1 MGNAY
6 VDRIESM
13 QQSVPELVL
22 TGLRLILVV
31 LVAKP
36 ALSKVV
42 TYGSSVAF
50 FDAIGMPA
58 PAVMVIIA
66 GLIEVGAVVLL
77 LVGVGERLAAVS
89 LIPVMLAAI
98 LYVGPDWKNLSV
110 FVGALAIVVLETDP
124 DIFWQPVDRL
134 LG

>member
-1 MGNAY
+1 MGNAC
-6 VDRIESM
+6 VDRIESVR
-13 QQSVPELVL
+13 QSVPEWVH
-22 TGLRLILVV
+22 TGLRLILVA

-42 TYGSSVAF
+42 TYGSSVSF
-50 FDAIGMPA
+50 FNAIGMPA

-89 LIPVMLAAI
+89 LIPVMLVAI

-110 FVGALAIVVLETDP
+110 LLGAVGLLVLETNFDAVWHLVARRP
-124 DIFWQPVDRL
+124 
-134 LG
+134 G

>member
-1 MGNAY
+1 MENAY
-6 VDRIESM
+6 VDRIESIR
-13 QQSVPELVL
+13 QSVPEWVHI
-22 TGLRLILVV
+22 GLRLVLVA

-42 TYGSSVAF
+42 TYGGSVSF

-58 PAVMVIIA
+58 PAVMVIVA
-66 GLIEVGAVVLL
+66 GLIEVGAVVFL

-89 LIPVMLAAI
+89 LIPVMLVAI

-110 FVGALAIVVLETDP
+110 LFGAMGLLVLVTDFDAIWHSVNR
-124 DIFWQPVDRL
+124 QA
-134 LG
+134 G

>member
-1 MGNAY
+1 MGDAY
-6 VDRIESM
+6 VDCI
-13 QQSVPELVL
+13 QSLRQSAPTWIHTVLRLVL
-22 TGLRLILVV
+22 IV

-58 PAVMVIIA
+58 PAAMVIIA
-66 GLIEVGAVVLL
+66 GIIEVGAVLLL
-77 LVGVGERLAAVS
+77 LVGVGERLAAIS
-89 LIPVMLAAI
+89 LIPVMLVAI

-110 FVGALAIVVLETDP
+110 LVGALALLFLETDL
-124 DIFWQPVDRL
+124 DTFWQPVEQL

>member
-1 MGNAY
+1 MERPY
-6 VDRIESM
+6 VDRIESVR
-13 QQSVPELVL
+13 QSVPEWVH
-22 TGLRLILVV
+22 TGLRLVLIA

-42 TYGSSVAF
+42 TYGSSVSF
-50 FDAIGMPA
+50 FEAIGISA
-58 PAVMVIIA
+58 PAAMVIVS

-77 LVGVGERLAAVS
+77 FIGIGERLAAVS
-89 LIPVMLAAI
+89 LIPVMLVAI

-110 FVGALAIVVLETDP
+110 LFGAMGLLVLVTDFDAVWHP
-124 DIFWQPVDRL
+124 IDRR

>member
-1 MGNAY
+1 MGDAY
-6 VDRIESM
+6 ADRI
-13 QQSVPELVL
+13 QSLRQLAPTWIHRSLRLVL
-22 TGLRLILVV
+22 II

-58 PAVMVIIA
+58 PAAMVIIA
-66 GLIEVGAVVLL
+66 GIIEVGAVILL
-77 LVGVGERLAAVS
+77 LIGVGERLAAIA
-89 LIPVMLAAI
+89 LIPVMLVAI

-110 FVGALAIVVLETDP
+110 LVGALALLFLETDF
-124 DIFWQPVDRL
+124 DTFWQPVEQL

>member
-6 VDRIESM
+6 VDRIESIR
-13 QQSVPELVL
+13 QSVPGWVH
-22 TGLRLILVV
+22 TGLRLVLIA

-42 TYGSSVAF
+42 TYGSSVSF

-58 PAVMVIIA
+58 PAAMVIVA

-77 LVGVGERLAAVS
+77 LIGVGERLAAAS
-89 LIPVMLAAI
+89 LIPVMLVAI

-110 FVGALAIVVLETDP
+110 LLDAMGLLALVADFDAI
-124 DIFWQPVDRL
+124 WRPVDRR